1 LTDLSE
7 VTKRRL
13 CTDSSK
19 LRRRVAA
26 IVGAVLLFSCPLHMA
41 RASLDA
47 DTTTEPEQVT
57 PPRFSSTLE
66 GAIQQAAERYGVL
79 ESTLRAF
86 AAIESGGRPRV
97 STGSYHGVFQLSYN
111 LFRKYG
117 GHGSIFDPKQNT
129 EAAARKFRA
138 EIDAFR
144 VRFGY
149 EPSDV
154 ELYMMHQQGSGGA
167 AMHISQPDLPA
178 WQNMYRTA
186 EGQKRGEAWARRA
199 IWGNVPTDQRAR
211 FPAGVDSITSREFME
226 IWARRMARFGGG
238 DTVAAYTPG

>member
-1 LTDLSE
+1 M
-7 VTKRRL
+7 TKRRL
-13 CTDSSK
+13 WTGGTK

-26 IVGAVLLFSCPLHMA
+26 TVGAVLLFSCPLQMA

-47 DTTTEPEQVT
+47 DGATKPVQTRSPH
-57 PPRFSSTLE
+57 FSRPLE
-66 GAIQQAAERYGVL
+66 EAIQGAAERHGIL
-79 ESTLRAF
+79 QSTLRAF
-86 AAIESGGRPRV
+86 AAIESGGNARV

-117 GHGSIFDPKQNT
+117 GRGSIFDPKQNT

-144 VRFGY
+144 VRFGH

-154 ELYMMHQQGSGGA
+154 ELYMMHQQGSEGA

-211 FPAGVDSITSREFME
+211 FPAGVDSITSRGFME

-238 DTVAAYTPG
+238 DSVAAYTPG

>member
-1 LTDLSE
+1 M
-7 VTKRRL
+7 KRRL
-13 CTDSSK
+13 CTDGIK

-26 IVGAVLLFSCPLHMA
+26 IVGAVLLLSCPLQMA

-47 DTTTEPEQVT
+47 DGAGAPEQASS
-57 PPRFSSTLE
+57 PRFSRTLE
-66 GAIQQAAERYGVL
+66 DAIQVAAERYGVL

-144 VRFGY
+144 VRFG
-149 EPSDV
+149 
-154 ELYMMHQQGSGGA
+154 
-167 AMHISQPDLPA
+167 
-178 WQNMYRTA
+178 
-186 EGQKRGEAWARRA
+186 
-199 IWGNVPTDQRAR
+199 
-211 FPAGVDSITSREFME
+211 
-226 IWARRMARFGGG
+226 
-238 DTVAAYTPG
+238 